1 MNTEKKANKFLIAG
15 GSIFVAI
22 AVVLGVWGVASAQPA
37 VKEAGVSDYVYP
49 KTETG
54 AYEFPTFTWQTEGY
68 EDLATWWDD
77 LKAKRAEYAGKAE
90 ETISA
95 YGSYLSEEQQ
105 NQLRDLENELVSAT
119 SFAEISEL
127 EAQFNEV
134 VNAGETAK
142 ADAEALAAQ
151 QAATYTA
158 SSGSGSGAYYS
169 NGSGLTA
176 SKGVNWYNGR
186 KETYYNLN
194 MNGVISNAQAMGIN
208 GNYWVRDDGVKM
220 YGDYVIVASQ
230 DSKGTLV
237 DTSVGQGIV
246 LDYCQAGTVDIA
258 TTW

>member
-15 GSIFVAI
+15 GSIFIAI

-49 KTETG
+49 KTETET
-54 AYEFPTFTWQTEGY
+54 YEFPTFTWQTEGY
-68 EDLATWWDD
+68 EDLAAWWDD

-90 ETISA
+90 ETIST

-134 VNAGETAK
+134 VNAGEAAK

-151 QAATYTA
+151 QATTYTA
-158 SSGSGSGAYYS
+158 SSGSSSGYYS
-169 NGSGLTA
+169 SSNYDGSYYDFLRAGIVYDNGNKFSYYSQSVLPGGGLNIPGRHTDGGFVKDGDGYIVLA
-176 SKGVNWYNGR
+176 NSAPNG
-186 KETYYNLN
+186 T
-194 MNGVISNAQAMGIN
+194 VISTPWG
-208 GNYWVRDDGVKM
+208 DGKV
-220 YGDYVIVASQ
+220 YD
-230 DSKGTLV
+230 KGTSGNHYDV
-237 DTSVGQGIV
+237 YVE
-246 LDYCQAGTVDIA
+246 
-258 TTW
+258 